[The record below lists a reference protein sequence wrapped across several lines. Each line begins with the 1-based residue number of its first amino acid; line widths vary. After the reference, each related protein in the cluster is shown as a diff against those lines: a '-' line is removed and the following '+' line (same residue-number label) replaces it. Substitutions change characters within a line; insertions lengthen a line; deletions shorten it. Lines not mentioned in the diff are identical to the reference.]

1 MKRKV
6 PASSTP
12 PPELLTFDPEH
23 WTHEAWCN
31 ARAAW
36 AAAGGFR
43 AWRGRLARVT
53 GGDEHSR

>member
-36 AAAGGFR
+36 AAAG
-43 AWRGRLARVT
+43 WL
-53 GGDEHSR
+53 